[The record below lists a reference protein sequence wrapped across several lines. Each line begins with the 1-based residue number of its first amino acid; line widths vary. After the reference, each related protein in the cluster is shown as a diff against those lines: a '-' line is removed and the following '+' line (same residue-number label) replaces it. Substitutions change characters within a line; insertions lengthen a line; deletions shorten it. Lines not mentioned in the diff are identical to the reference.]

1 MGRVFKTGI
10 LGDGVTRVNRETG
23 SVEKMSDVRKQQAE
37 EEANKVQEVVSTP
50 APNTTTPV
58 IDTAPT
64 IQQPS
69 VNDLKDSQTV
79 GLDEVSTS
87 FDISS
92 QGTGNNDELK
102 ELLKKK

>member
-1 MGRVFKTGI
+1 MGRVFKTGT
-10 LGDGVTRVNRETG
+10 LRDGVTRVNRETG
-23 SVEKMSDVRKQQAE
+23 SIEKMSDVRNQQTEDIA
-37 EEANKVQEVVSTP
+37 STP
-50 APNTTTPV
+50 VPNTTTPV
-58 IDTAPT
+58 IDTSPT

-79 GLDEVSTS
+79 GLDDVSTS
-87 FDISS
+87 FDVSS

>member
-10 LGDGVTRVNRETG
+10 LRDGVTRVNRETG

-50 APNTTTPV
+50 VPNTTTPV
-58 IDTAPT
+58 IDTVPT

>member
-10 LGDGVTRVNRETG
+10 LRDGVTRVNRETG
-23 SVEKMSDVRKQQAE
+23 SVEKMSDVRKRQAE

-50 APNTTTPV
+50 VPNTTTPV
-58 IDTAPT
+58 IDTTPT

-69 VNDLKDSQTV
+69 VNDLKGSQTV
-79 GLDEVSTS
+79 GLDDVSTS

-92 QGTGNNDELK
+92 QGTGNNDGLK

>member
-1 MGRVFKTGI
+1 MGRVFKTGT

-23 SVEKMSDVRKQQAE
+23 SIEKMSDVRNQQTEDIA
-37 EEANKVQEVVSTP
+37 STP